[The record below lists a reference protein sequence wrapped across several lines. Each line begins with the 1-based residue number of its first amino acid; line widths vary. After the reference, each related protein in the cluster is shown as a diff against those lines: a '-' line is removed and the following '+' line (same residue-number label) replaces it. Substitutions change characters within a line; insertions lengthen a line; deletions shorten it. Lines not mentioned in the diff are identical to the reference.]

1 MATIVLVHGSW
12 AGGWVWHDIAKDLR
26 AAGHEV
32 YTPTLTG
39 QGERVHLGTP
49 EVGPDTHIQDV
60 VNVLRYEKLSDVTL
74 VGIST
79 GGMVITGVAEQVPE
93 LLNQLVY
100 LDAFVPEN
108 GRSGADIFGPEIM
121 AGFEPIIKSLGA
133 EGWRIPWT
141 FGGDERWTY
150 ALVKFMVQPL
160 VVNNPQAAR
169 LKHTY
174 VLFTGRSAQDPMDPM
189 LQGALERTA
198 TRARQAGW
206 NYAEWPYGHVTMLEH
221 PHEVA
226 SRLLQ
231 FV

>member
-12 AGGWVWHDIAKDLR
+12 AGGWVWHDVAKDLR

-39 QGERVHLGTP
+39 QGERVHLCSPAIGL
-49 EVGPDTHIQDV
+49 DTHIQDV
-60 VNVLRYEKLSDVTL
+60 VNVLRFEKLSDVTL
-74 VGIST
+74 VGISSA
-79 GGMVITGVAEQVPE
+79 GIVITGVAEQVPE
-93 LLNQLVY
+93 LINQLVY
-100 LDAFVPEN
+100 LDAFVPED
-108 GRSGADIFGPEIM
+108 GKCGLDLIPEV
-121 AGFEPIIKSLGA
+121 AAAFQPIIESLGD

-150 ALVKFMVQPL
+150 NLLKTYQQPL
-160 VVNNPQAAR
+160 AVNNPQAAR

-174 VLFTGRSAQDPMDPM
+174 VLFTHRSAQDPMDAM
-189 LQGALERTA
+189 LQGVLERTA
-198 TRARQAGW
+198 AKVCRAGW
-206 NYAEWPYGHVTMLEH
+206 NYAEWPYGHLSWEGH

-226 SRLLQ
+226 SRLIK